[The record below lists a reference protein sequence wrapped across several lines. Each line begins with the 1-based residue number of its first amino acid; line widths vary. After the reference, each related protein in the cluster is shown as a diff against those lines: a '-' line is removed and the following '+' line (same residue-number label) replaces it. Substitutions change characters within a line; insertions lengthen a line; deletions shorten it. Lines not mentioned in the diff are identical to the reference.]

1 MVLSSVNL
9 TGKWEKAC
17 QVKATVN
24 KIEFIGKA
32 PISLNCDCFATAG
45 DRHREW
51 VAKQSQTVASDSK
64 CPRMCRQVAQ
74 SSRENFE
81 HVQKFNATKFLA
93 KWSQS
98 HRGCLETV
106 ANLSLT
112 PRNLVAIILEHDIFA
127 R

>member
-1 MVLSSVNL
+1 MGL
-9 TGKWEKAC
+9 KA
-17 QVKATVN
+17 V
-24 KIEFIGKA
+24 
-32 PISLNCDCFATAG
+32 S
-45 DRHREW
+45 
-51 VAKQSQTVASDSK
+51 KQSQVIRNVLACVAK
-64 CPRMCRQVAQ
+64 CMAQ

-81 HVQKFNATKFLA
+81 HVQKFYATKFLA

-106 ANLSLT
+106 ANLSPT